1 MLQHNHECG
10 LCTNFTALDFAFK
23 EKLLMKV
30 YHWVSLSLASL
41 LFVGSVGQ
49 ITVNQAVEPAS
60 STRASSVTSSV
71 LMAQNSKQL
80 TVVKS
85 GSFKSGEHPTQG
97 NVRIVT
103 QNGKR
108 FLELD
113 QGFATSSAG
122 PDLVV
127 AFHRSGNVLG
137 STTPPAYPLKQGEY
151 VVLARLQKFN
161 GAQRYAI
168 PANLN
173 LANFRSAVIWCRQ
186 FNATFGAATLG

>member
-1 MLQHNHECG
+1 
-10 LCTNFTALDFAFK
+10 
-23 EKLLMKV
+23 MKV
-30 YHWVSLSLASL
+30 RRWITLSLASL
-41 LFVGSVGQ
+41 LFVSVVGQ
-49 ITVNQAVEPAS
+49 LTSNQAVEPVSLVPANPTAS
-60 STRASSVTSSV
+60 STWV
-71 LMAQNSKQL
+71 AQNPSQP

-85 GSFKSGEHPTQG
+85 GSFKSGEHATQG
-97 NVRIVT
+97 KARIIM
-103 QNGKR
+103 QNGKP

-113 QGFATSSAG
+113 QGFKTSSAG

-127 AFHRSGNVLG
+127 ALHRSGNVLG
-137 STTPPAYPLKQGEY
+137 STTPPAYPLKNGEY
-151 VVLARLQKFN
+151 VVLAPLRKFN